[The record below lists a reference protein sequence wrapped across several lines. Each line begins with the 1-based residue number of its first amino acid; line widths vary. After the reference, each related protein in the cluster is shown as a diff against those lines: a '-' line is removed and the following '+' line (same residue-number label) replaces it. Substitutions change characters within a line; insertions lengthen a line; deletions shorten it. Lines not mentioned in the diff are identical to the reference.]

1 MALIPCPDC
10 GLPRTAADVEAT
22 PCPVCGRR
30 DPEPEPAPAA
40 SEPPPVELL
49 PAEPEPRSVRN
60 WVLLGAVFT
69 AGVGTLVAMLALS
82 PPDRPADAPAP
93 VAVASL
99 PLSPVAATLPKLPDG
114 PESAPAPRFVPEVAP
129 TPRPAAT
136 LVRVDRP
143 NGEYVVGRLAAGQHL
158 RLVGTVRRLTVEG
171 LAGGAR
177 LDATRLAVQEV
188 FFLGRIADGSTALVR
203 TDGGVLF
210 RAGIDGRSRVAVE
223 ARFVG
228 FVTPTTRSAPGSK
241 IDGGSEVTIAARG
254 VFFGGAIGGDGTRV
268 DVTLGPP
275 GGLSFA
281 ALDGTA
287 RLVYRTRGADDP
299 PPSVSRGAVR
309 GRAVF
314 TRER

>member
-10 GLPRTAADVEAT
+10 GLPRAAADVEAIV
-22 PCPVCGRR
+22 CPVCGRR
-30 DPEPEPAPAA
+30 DPEPELTPVVV
-40 SEPPPVELL
+40 EPPVELL
-49 PAEPEPRSVRN
+49 PAEPELWSVRN
-60 WVLLGAVFT
+60 WLLLAAFGI
-69 AGVGTLVAMLALS
+69 AGVGTLVAMLALA
-82 PPDRPADAPAP
+82 PPDRSTDAPDS
-93 VAVASL
+93 VAVASSQL
-99 PLSPVAATLPKLPDG
+99 APLSPTLQAQITG
-114 PESAPAPRFVPEVAP
+114 PEPAPAPRFVPEVAL

-143 NGEYVVGRLAAGQHL
+143 NGVYAVGKLSGGQRL
-158 RLVGTVRRLTVEG
+158 RLVGTARRLTVEG
-171 LAGGAR
+171 LADGSL
-177 LDATRLAVQEV
+177 LDATGLTVQEV
-188 FFLGRIADGSTALVR
+188 IFLGRVADGSTALVR

-228 FVTPTTRSAPGSK
+228 FVTPTMKGKPGSK
-241 IDGGSEVTIAARG
+241 IDGGAEVTIAAHG
-254 VFFGGAIGGDGTRV
+254 VFFGGAIAGDGTRV

-281 ALDGTA
+281 VLDGTA

-299 PPSVSRGAVR
+299 PPSVSRGTVR
-309 GRAVF
+309 GNAVF